1 MADFLEVL
9 KRANDGY
16 HDRDDYPPFALV
28 SWDDRALWNAYLR
41 KINEELDATKGFS
54 SAIESTRK
62 EV

>member
-28 SWDDRALWNAYLR
+28 SWDDRARWNAYLR
-41 KINEELDATKGFS
+41 KINAELDAAKAPSPPIEPLPS
-54 SAIESTRK
+54 S
-62 EV
+62 